1 MFNTEVIHYKGDL
14 YIVKR
19 KFTDHPDFPIQE
31 VKEYFQC
38 DQVLR
43 KEGKLYFCEKIQ
55 EAQIIQEYE

>member
-1 MFNTEVIHYKGDL
+1 MFKTEVIQYKGDL

-19 KFTDHPDFPIQE
+19 KFTDHPNFPIQE
-31 VKEYFQC
+31 AKEHFYC

-55 EAQIIQEYE
+55 EAQIIEEYE

>member
-1 MFNTEVIHYKGDL
+1 MFNTEVIQYKGDL

-19 KFTDHPDFPIQE
+19 KFTDHPEFPIQE
-31 VKEYFQC
+31 AKEHFYC

-55 EAQIIQEYE
+55 DA

>member
-1 MFNTEVIHYKGDL
+1 MFCKEVIHYKGDL

-19 KFTDHPDFPIQE
+19 KFTDHPDFPTQE
-31 VKEYFQC
+31 AREYFVC

-55 EAQIIQEYE
+55 EAEIITYE